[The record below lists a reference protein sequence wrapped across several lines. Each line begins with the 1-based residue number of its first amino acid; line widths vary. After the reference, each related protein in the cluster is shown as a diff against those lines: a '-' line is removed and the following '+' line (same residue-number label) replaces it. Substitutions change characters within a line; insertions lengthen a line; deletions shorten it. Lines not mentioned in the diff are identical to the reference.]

1 MKRRK
6 LSSDFLAKGTISRL
20 HASNSLKGEDTVR
33 RLFCALLS
41 LTLCL
46 FTLLAQSEEFDKD
59 FRNITRPGAEL
70 IDAPVEME
78 ALPLKGVKI
87 GIDPGHQLK
96 GNNEKEADAPG
107 SSTMK
112 AKVSTG
118 TRGVSTG
125 IPEYQTDL
133 DIALLLRD
141 ALTALGAEVKMTR
154 ETNDVDISNQE
165 RAIVM
170 NEWGADFVIRIH
182 CNGSTDQSASG
193 AGMYVRKTGVF
204 AEESAALGS
213 YLLSGVCE
221 IAGAKRTGVY
231 KRDTY
236 TGLNWSEV
244 PCVLAEL
251 GYMTNPEEDKK
262 LNDPEYQRLLV
273 IGLATGMSLYAQEY
287 LP

>member
-1 MKRRK
+1 M
-6 LSSDFLAKGTISRL
+6 
-20 HASNSLKGEDTVR
+20 R